1 MIHKDIIICKEI
13 GSIGKTYEALLES
26 DSYHELNK
34 NIDIIAILNANYS
47 VLKGIFNKY
56 GIKKERNE
64 ASEMTGI
71 QFLNF
76 VSDVSK
82 SLQYDL
88 VKMSKDDVKTMVN
101 IDYFDFLR
109 KIIAIA
115 LNLSQKPEKEE
126 EENNSELKNDVVYI
140 GLDVEKAV
148 GKLVEELKKVYKV

>member
-1 MIHKDIIICKEI
+1 MIHKDINICREI
-13 GSIGKTYEALLES
+13 ESIGKTYEVLLES

-56 GIKKERNE
+56 GIKKEKNE

-82 SLQYDL
+82 ALQYDL

-126 EENNSELKNDVVYI
+126 ENNSDLKNDIVYI
-140 GLDVEKAV
+140 GLSVEKAV
-148 GKLVEELKKVYKV
+148 EKLVDELKKLYRG

>member
-1 MIHKDIIICKEI
+1 
-13 GSIGKTYEALLES
+13 
-26 DSYHELNK
+26 
-34 NIDIIAILNANYS
+34 
-47 VLKGIFNKY
+47 
-56 GIKKERNE
+56 
-64 ASEMTGI
+64 MTGI

-82 SLQYDL
+82 ALQYDL